1 MDKHACRKNAVYRIV
16 AIIINIG
23 NNIITMDNNKYQKI
37 RYLWIFM
44 KLDIRIILLRITFY
58 PTSPRTSEKAHE
70 SKKDFKFQNTMLLQ
84 K

>member
-1 MDKHACRKNAVYRIV
+1 MDKHACRKPAVYRIV

-44 KLDIRIILLRITFY
+44 KLDIRIILLRITF
-58 PTSPRTSEKAHE
+58 PRTSEKAHE
-70 SKKDFKFQNTMLLQ
+70 SKKDFKFQSTMLLQ